1 MEMSDGLAYFKNV
14 YDDVPDWVQKMH
26 DYHAEALGHYTALR
40 STIMKDGILTTKEK
54 DLLLVGMNAAR
65 LYERSMVYHT
75 KSAMS
80 QGATIPELVE
90 YLLIPYVYNGEEA
103 LKIAFKSLESA
114 LAFQDTAVTEDGSLE
129 EILIRMIQ
137 LMRNED
143 TSFIEKML
151 ESVRTG
157 DPMFVENLFN
167 EGMVSSK
174 LKYILMAGIYTVEL
188 QGRAAGKWIDAGR
201 DIGVSEEELVEMGL
215 ISMLT
220 AGIPAW
226 FEASDSLL

>member
-1 MEMSDGLAYFKNV
+1 MSDELTYFKNI
-14 YDDVPDWVQKMH
+14 YDIVPDWAQKMH
-26 DYHAEALGHYTALR
+26 DYHEEALSHYTALR
-40 STIMKDGILTTKEK
+40 GAIMKNSSLSTKEK

-75 KSAMS
+75 KSAME

-90 YLLIPYVYNGEEA
+90 FLLIPYVYNGEEA
-103 LKIAFKSLESA
+103 LKTALKSLECAVS
-114 LAFQDTAVTEDGSLE
+114 FQDKTTTDDGSLE
-129 EILIRMIQ
+129 EILVRIIQ

-143 TSFIEKML
+143 TSFVEIML
-151 ESVRTG
+151 ESVRMG
-157 DPMFVENLFN
+157 DPMFVENLFK
-167 EGMVSSK
+167 EGVVTPR
-174 LKYILMAGIYTVEL
+174 LKYMLMAGIYTTEL
-188 QGRAAGKWIDAGR
+188 QGNAAGKWMDAGR
-201 DIGVSEEELVEMGL
+201 EIGVTEEELVELGL

>member
-1 MEMSDGLAYFKNV
+1 MEMSDGLAYFKNI

-26 DYHAEALGHYTALR
+26 DYHPEALDQYTALR
-40 STIMKDGILTTKEK
+40 STIMKDGILSTKEK

-75 KSAMS
+75 KSAMN

-103 LKIAFKSLESA
+103 LKIAFKSLETA
-114 LAFQDTAVTEDGSLE
+114 LSFQDTAVTEDGSLE

-137 LMRNED
+137 LMRNKD
-143 TSFIEKML
+143 TSFVEKML
-151 ESVRTG
+151 ESVRAG
-157 DPMFVENLFN
+157 NPLFVEDLFK
-167 EGMVSSK
+167 EGAVSK
-174 LKYILMAGIYTVEL
+174 RLKYILMAGIYTVEL

-201 DIGVSEEELVEMGL
+201 EIGVSEEELVEMSL